1 MPARVYITGAG
12 PGDPELLT
20 LKAWRAIKAA
30 DVILHD
36 SLVDARI
43 VALAEAGAK
52 CIDVGKRC
60 GRHSTSQQQIN
71 QLLVEYAQAG
81 NIVVRLKGG
90 DPMIF
95 GRVTEEIEA
104 LDAHG
109 IAYEVIPGVTAAS
122 AAAAALGR
130 SLTQREVARS
140 VHFLTGHGAED
151 GLPAH
156 DWVALT
162 RVGGTLVIYMGR
174 ETLPGLAAHFI
185 EAGMQPDMP
194 AIAIENASLPDEN
207 IIHGT
212 ISSLPRNVRDR
223 AGNGPTLILV
233 GAALENKSTLAN
245 ALKMAT
251 AG

>member
-1 MPARVYITGAG
+1 MTARVYLAGAG
-12 PGDPELLT
+12 PGDPDLLT

-36 SLVDARI
+36 SLVDPRI
-43 VALAEAGAK
+43 IALAESGAK

-71 QLLVEYAQAG
+71 QLLVAYALAG

-104 LDAHG
+104 LEAQG

-122 AAAAALGR
+122 AAAASLGR
-130 SLTQREVARS
+130 SLTRREVARS

-162 RVGGTLVIYMGR
+162 RAGGTLVIYMGR
-174 ETLPGLAAHFI
+174 ETLPGLASHFI
-185 EAGMQPDMP
+185 EAGMRPDMP
-194 AIAIENASLPDEN
+194 AIAIENASLPDEH

-212 ISSLPRNVRDR
+212 ISSLPRSVRDR

-233 GAALENKSTLAN
+233 GGALENKTTLA
-245 ALKMAT
+245 ATLRMAT
-251 AG
+251 AE

>member
-1 MPARVYITGAG
+1 MTAWVYLTGAG

-36 SLVDARI
+36 SLVDPRI
-43 VALAEAGAK
+43 IALADAGAK

-95 GRVTEEIEA
+95 GRVTEEIQALEA
-104 LDAHG
+104 QG
-109 IAYEVIPGVTAAS
+109 IAYEVIPGVTAA
-122 AAAAALGR
+122 AAAAASLGR
-130 SLTQREVARS
+130 SLSQREVARS

-162 RVGGTLVIYMGR
+162 RAGGTLVIYMGR

-185 EAGMQPDMP
+185 EAGMRSDMP
-194 AIAIENASLPDEN
+194 AIAIENASLPDEH
-207 IIHGT
+207 IIYGT
-212 ISSLPRNVRDR
+212 ISSLPRSVHDR
-223 AGNGPTLILV
+223 AGNCPTLILV
-233 GAALENKSTLAN
+233 GEAFENKSAAAETLKIA
-245 ALKMAT
+245 ALV
-251 AG
+251 